1 MKRVK
6 NLGATPQSSPPP
18 GSPDSTA
25 DSIAST
31 INQSDQ
37 HDHTPPDSEASAAVK
52 HDDFPFPLPY
62 DVWDEG
68 PGPEDDPYD
77 PGDFYK
83 DDDSPT
89 PGRADEDDDACLH
102 CTGMDCTYCN
112 KDVYAWEGQQ

>member
-1 MKRVK
+1 MKPK
-6 NLGATPQSSPPP
+6 EESGAMPNSSPQ

-25 DSIAST
+25 DSIAPT
-31 INQSDQ
+31 INQSVQ
-37 HDHTPPDSEASAAVK
+37 HDRTPIPDSEAPATAE
-52 HDDFPFPLPY
+52 HGDFQLFLPY

-83 DDDSPT
+83 NSDDPA
-89 PGRADEDDDACLH
+89 PGKADEDDDVCLH

-112 KDVYAWEGQQ
+112 KDVYAWED

>member
-1 MKRVK
+1 MKPK
-6 NLGATPQSSPPP
+6 EESGAMPNSSPQ

-25 DSIAST
+25 DSIASP
-31 INQSDQ
+31 INQSDRT
-37 HDHTPPDSEASAAVK
+37 HPDSEAPASVK

-89 PGRADEDDDACLH
+89 PGRADEDDDVCLH

-112 KDVYAWEGQQ
+112 KDVYAWED